1 MTILEKIKEFSKTF
15 MYEEFN
21 TNSNSFLQL
30 KKYFIASIKDI
41 NKKKYSEKEFEIIL
55 FISHTIGNKPFIT
68 QEEIYNLIYK
78 KLGEKISID
87 KLLELNNEIRQSE
100 LCQNLI
106 INYSV
111 GSKYWKNT
119 IIPINESGSIINT
132 LEKKP
137 VHPYRIGIYP
147 GLSCMFE
154 CVFCGRNYS
163 AKYDRNFLD
172 EGIEKYIALINSS
185 PKDDKF
191 KFYISGGL
199 EPLTNPK
206 LNILIKELKKNG
218 FEAPLYTNGQMLTEK
233 YLKKADYIKDLYSIR
248 ISLYGTD
255 EEQYQKTVQK
265 KNQFNLVKNNIV
277 NLIKFK
283 NENNLKTSIGLNYIL
298 LDGRGGDMIKLL
310 DFIKNINQL
319 VGNNKN
325 NINFLTIREDF
336 RSTTNLRLKR
346 SERLELVKIFKEFQ
360 DIINNENNYEDMF
373 VDYGYS
379 LEPIKNGLVDHVYE
393 DVFADEN
400 ILLKEGAPNISI
412 AIDLYGDVYTYRE
425 AAFLDRPGSKRY
437 VLGRIDEKLKLK
449 DIIEKAVKKERNIH
463 QNKNDLDYL
472 DAFDHIVL
480 RTLDQAKKDKLFGI
494 PFELG
499 PVTSRIFF
507 SDKKTVNFQTHFSYP
522 LKQ

>member
-1 MTILEKIKEFSKTF
+1 MVQLEKIKELSKSF

-21 TNSNSFLQL
+21 KNSISYLEL
-30 KKYFIASIKDI
+30 KKSFIEDLKKD
-41 NKKKYSEKEFEIIL
+41 NQKSFSEEDFEIIF

-68 QEEIYNLIYK
+68 QEEIYNLIKK
-78 KLGEKISID
+78 KLNNNISFD
-87 KLLELNNEIRQSE
+87 KLVELNNQIRQSD

-119 IIPINESGSIINT
+119 IIPINESGSINNT

-163 AKYDRNFLD
+163 AKYDRSLLD
-172 EGIEKYIALINSS
+172 EGIEKYKDLINSS
-185 PKDDKF
+185 PKEDKF

-206 LNILIKELKKNG
+206 LNTLIKELKTNG
-218 FEAPLYTNGQMLTEK
+218 FEVPLYTNGQMLTEK
-233 YLKKADYIKDLYSIR
+233 YLKKADFIKDLYSIR

-255 EEQYQKTVQK
+255 EDQYQKTVQK

-298 LDGRGGDMIKLL
+298 LDGRSDDMLKLL
-310 DFIKNINQL
+310 DFIKDINES
-319 VGNNKN
+319 VGNDKN
-325 NINFLTIREDF
+325 NINFLTLREDF

-346 SERLELVKIFKEFQ
+346 SERLELVETFKKFQ
-360 DIINNENNYEDMF
+360 EKINNEIVYEGMF

-393 DVFADEN
+393 DVFADEK

-412 AIDLYGDVYTYRE
+412 AIDLYGDVYAYRE

-437 VLGRIDEKLKLK
+437 ILGRIDNNVNLNQIIDMAIKK
-449 DIIEKAVKKERNIH
+449 DRNIL

-480 RTLDQAKKDKLFGI
+480 RTLDQAKKDKSFGI

-499 PVTSRIFF
+499 PVNSRIYF
-507 SDKKTVNFQTHFSYP
+507 SEKKTVNFQTHFSYP
-522 LKQ
+522 LE

>member
-1 MTILEKIKEFSKTF
+1 
-15 MYEEFN
+15 
-21 TNSNSFLQL
+21 
-30 KKYFIASIKDI
+30 
-41 NKKKYSEKEFEIIL
+41 
-55 FISHTIGNKPFIT
+55 
-68 QEEIYNLIYK
+68 
-78 KLGEKISID
+78 
-87 KLLELNNEIRQSE
+87 
-100 LCQNLI
+100 
-106 INYSV
+106 
-111 GSKYWKNT
+111 
-119 IIPINESGSIINT
+119 
-132 LEKKP
+132 
-137 VHPYRIGIYP
+137 
-147 GLSCMFE
+147 
-154 CVFCGRNYS
+154 
-163 AKYDRNFLD
+163 
-172 EGIEKYIALINSS
+172 
-185 PKDDKF
+185 
-191 KFYISGGL
+191 
-199 EPLTNPK
+199 
-206 LNILIKELKKNG
+206 
-218 FEAPLYTNGQMLTEK
+218 
-233 YLKKADYIKDLYSIR
+233 
-248 ISLYGTD
+248 
-255 EEQYQKTVQK
+255 
-265 KNQFNLVKNNIV
+265 
-277 NLIKFK
+277 
-283 NENNLKTSIGLNYIL
+283 
-298 LDGRGGDMIKLL
+298 MIKLL

-522 LKQ
+522 LKQWKKNY

>member
-1 MTILEKIKEFSKTF
+1 MTTLEEIKKFSKTF
-15 MYEEFN
+15 MYEEFDK
-21 TNSNSFLQL
+21 NSKSFLEL
-30 KKYFIASIKDI
+30 KKHFIETFKNIDQKNFTEQDLEVI
-41 NKKKYSEKEFEIIL
+41 FYITY
-55 FISHTIGNKPFIT
+55 TIGNKPFVT
-68 QEEIYNLIYK
+68 QEEIYNLIFDKYGK
-78 KLGEKISID
+78 NISVD
-87 KLLELNNEIRQSE
+87 KLLELNSEIRQSE

-119 IIPINESGSIINT
+119 IIPINESGSIMNT

-163 AKYDRNFLD
+163 AKYDRSLLD
-172 EGIEKYIALINSS
+172 EGIDKYITLINSS

-206 LNILIKELKKNG
+206 LNTIIQELKKNG
-218 FEAPLYTNGQMLTEK
+218 FEVPLYTNGQMLTEK
-233 YLKKADYIKDLYSIR
+233 YLKKANFVKDLYSIR

-255 EEQYQKTVQK
+255 EDQYEKTVRK

-298 LDGRGGDMIKLL
+298 LDGRGGDMLKLL
-310 DFIKNINQL
+310 EFIKSINQS

-325 NINFLTIREDF
+325 NIDFLTLREDF

-346 SERLELVKIFKEFQ
+346 SERIELVKIFKQFQ
-360 DIINNENNYEDMF
+360 EKVNNEKDYEGMF

-393 DVFADEN
+393 DVFADES
-400 ILLKEGAPNISI
+400 ILLKEGTPNISI
-412 AIDLYGDVYTYRE
+412 AIDLYGDVYGYRE

-437 VLGRIDEKLKLK
+437 ILGRIDNNVKLKN
-449 DIIEKAVKKERNIH
+449 IIEMAIQKERNIS

-480 RTLDQAKKDKLFGI
+480 RTLDQAKKDKSFGI

-499 PVTSRIFF
+499 PVSSRIF
-507 SDKKTVNFQTHFSYP
+507 SQKKKSINFAHFSYP
-522 LKQ
+522 LE